1 MILLPDYPDRVIREH
16 RVRVERIALS
26 VTFLLIFSA
35 SWWLFSGLFGSPEL
49 LSRLGPISL
58 IFISSLVVID
68 LIDYGLIQKS
78 RIGVIANICYPTLL
92 ALSISNLKFND
103 VLISGSIYFLMAVFL
118 WFVAK
123 KNLSITHS
131 SRRWRGLTSILG
143 LAFSASVM
151 YSISSE
157 IQIYMV
163 VFACIL
169 ITMIPDLLSKDE
181 NHKSRKD
188 FIKKLDL
195 VEEQVL
201 LLRSQGISLEQ
212 ASSILKKAREDCWNE
227 PEKGLTVILLAEEEI
242 ERVKALANDLD
253 DIKQETHLFMKKAE
267 SIAPGV
273 HGPRKA
279 FESGQKE
286 SDFGSLREAEILF
299 RLSKKRSEIIIQHWQ
314 NAIDELASAEELISF
329 VKDIPLDSIN
339 SIIDS
344 AKEALESENPV
355 EAIKIASSVPG
366 HLESL
371 ESTTTEAKEAIIE
384 AEKAIQEVEGSF
396 SVSTKERLVESK
408 VALES
413 GNSSLAKGLAT
424 SILRDI
430 NKMSESMQ
438 NVQRGLRQ
446 RKKLTAVFPSGKS
459 GDQWRNQLEDIE
471 TKVNSEQWVE
481 ASDLLESLTK
491 NLQQYEKSRSEAL
504 ELYSFVESEWIELR
518 KKLDSSNIK
527 VNDSMRMNA
536 ESKLSESKKLLEEG
550 DIDSTLS
557 SLGKTDEI
565 MENLRRRI

>member
-163 VFACIL
+163 VFTCIL
-169 ITMIPDLLSKDE
+169 ISMIPDLLSKDE

-329 VKDIPLDSIN
+329 VKGIPLDSIN

-481 ASDLLESLTK
+481 ASDLLELLTK

>member
-163 VFACIL
+163 VFTCIL
-169 ITMIPDLLSKDE
+169 ISMIPDLLSKDE

-201 LLRSQGISLEQ
+201 LLRSQGVSLEQ

-329 VKDIPLDSIN
+329 VKGIPLDSIN

-344 AKEALESENPV
+344 AKEALELENPV

>member
-103 VLISGSIYFLMAVFL
+103 VLISGSMYFFMAVSL

-157 IQIYMV
+157 IQIYII
-163 VFACIL
+163 VFICIL
-169 ITMIPDLLSKDE
+169 ITMIPDLISKDE

-201 LLRSQGISLEQ
+201 LLRSQGFSLEQ

-227 PEKGLTVILLAEEEI
+227 PEKGLTAILLAEEEI
-242 ERVKALANDLD
+242 ERVKALTIDLD
-253 DIKQETHLFMKKAE
+253 DIKKETRLFMKKAE

-286 SDFGSLREAEILF
+286 SDFGSLREAETLF

-314 NAIDELASAEELISF
+314 NAIDEIERAEELISF
-329 VKDIPLDSIN
+329 VSGITLDSIN

-424 SILRDI
+424 SIIRDI
-430 NKMSESMQ
+430 NKVSESMQ

-459 GDQWRNQLEDIE
+459 GEQWMNQLEDIE
-471 TKVNSEQWVE
+471 TKVNLEQWVE
-481 ASDLLESLTK
+481 ASDLLELLTK
-491 NLQQYEKSRSEAL
+491 NLQKYEKSKSEAM
-504 ELYSFVESEWIELR
+504 ELYSFVESEWIDLR
-518 KKLDSSNIK
+518 KKLDSSQIK

-536 ESKLSESKKLLEEG
+536 ESKLSESKKFLEEG

>member
-157 IQIYMV
+157 IQIYMI
-163 VFACIL
+163 VFTCIL

-314 NAIDELASAEELISF
+314 NAIDEIASAEELISF
-329 VKDIPLDSIN
+329 VKGITLDSIN
-339 SIIDS
+339 SIINS

-481 ASDLLESLTK
+481 ASDLLELLTK

>member
-163 VFACIL
+163 VFTCIL

-314 NAIDELASAEELISF
+314 NAMDEIASAEELISY
-329 VKDIPLDSIN
+329 VKGITLDSIN
-339 SIIDS
+339 NIIDS
-344 AKEALESENPV
+344 AKEALGSENPL

-396 SVSTKERLVESK
+396 SVSTKERLLESK

>member
-16 RVRVERIALS
+16 RVRVEKIALS

-163 VFACIL
+163 VFTCIL

-314 NAIDELASAEELISF
+314 NAMDEIASAEELISY
-329 VKDIPLDSIN
+329 VKGITLDSIN
-339 SIIDS
+339 NIIDS
-344 AKEALESENPV
+344 AKEALGSENPV

-536 ESKLSESKKLLEEG
+536 ESKLSESKRLLEEG

>member
-163 VFACIL
+163 VFTCIL
-169 ITMIPDLLSKDE
+169 ISMIPDLLSKDE

-201 LLRSQGISLEQ
+201 LLRSQGVSLEQ

-314 NAIDELASAEELISF
+314 NAMDEIASAEELISY
-329 VKDIPLDSIN
+329 VKGITLDSIN
-339 SIIDS
+339 NIIDS

-481 ASDLLESLTK
+481 ASDLLELLTK

-536 ESKLSESKKLLEEG
+536 ESKLSESKKLLEDG

>member
-157 IQIYMV
+157 IQIYIV
-163 VFACIL
+163 VFTCIL

-314 NAIDELASAEELISF
+314 NAMDEIASAEELISY
-329 VKDIPLDSIN
+329 VKGITLDSIN
-339 SIIDS
+339 NIIDS
-344 AKEALESENPV
+344 AKEALGSENPV

-438 NVQRGLRQ
+438 NVQL
-446 RKKLTAVFPSGKS
+446 
-459 GDQWRNQLEDIE
+459 
-471 TKVNSEQWVE
+471 
-481 ASDLLESLTK
+481 
-491 NLQQYEKSRSEAL
+491 
-504 ELYSFVESEWIELR
+504 
-518 KKLDSSNIK
+518 
-527 VNDSMRMNA
+527 
-536 ESKLSESKKLLEEG
+536 
-550 DIDSTLS
+550 
-557 SLGKTDEI
+557 
-565 MENLRRRI
+565 

>member
-163 VFACIL
+163 VFTCIL

-314 NAIDELASAEELISF
+314 NAMDEIASAEELISY
-329 VKDIPLDSIN
+329 VKGITLDSIN
-339 SIIDS
+339 NIIDS
-344 AKEALESENPV
+344 AKEALGSENPL

>member
-163 VFACIL
+163 VFTCIL
-169 ITMIPDLLSKDE
+169 ISMIPDLLSKDE

-201 LLRSQGISLEQ
+201 LLRSQGVSLEQ

-329 VKDIPLDSIN
+329 VKGIPLDSIN

>member
-157 IQIYMV
+157 IQIYMI
-163 VFACIL
+163 VFTCIL

-329 VKDIPLDSIN
+329 VKGITLDSIN

-481 ASDLLESLTK
+481 ASDLLELLTK

-536 ESKLSESKKLLEEG
+536 ESKLSESKKLLEDG

>member
-163 VFACIL
+163 VFTCIL

-329 VKDIPLDSIN
+329 VKGIPLDSIN

-481 ASDLLESLTK
+481 ASDLLELLTK

-527 VNDSMRMNA
+527 VNDSMRLNA
-536 ESKLSESKKLLEEG
+536 ESKLSESKKLLEDG

>member
-163 VFACIL
+163 VFTCIL
-169 ITMIPDLLSKDE
+169 ISMIPDLLSKDE

-201 LLRSQGISLEQ
+201 LLRSQGVSLEQ

-329 VKDIPLDSIN
+329 VKGIPLDSIN

-446 RKKLTAVFPSGKS
+446 RQKLTAVFPSGKS
-459 GDQWRNQLEDIE
+459 GDKWRNQLEDIE

-481 ASDLLESLTK
+481 ASDLLELLTK

>member
-157 IQIYMV
+157 IQIYMI
-163 VFACIL
+163 VFTCIL

-201 LLRSQGISLEQ
+201 LLRSQGVSLEQ

-329 VKDIPLDSIN
+329 VKGITLDSIN

-344 AKEALESENPV
+344 AKEALELENPV

-459 GDQWRNQLEDIE
+459 GDQWRNLLEDIE

-481 ASDLLESLTK
+481 ASDLLELLTK

>member
-92 ALSISNLKFND
+92 ALSISNIKFND

-157 IQIYMV
+157 IQIYMI
-163 VFACIL
+163 VFTCIL
-169 ITMIPDLLSKDE
+169 ITMIPDLISKDE

-314 NAIDELASAEELISF
+314 NAIDEIASAEELISF
-329 VKDIPLDSIN
+329 VTGIILDSIN

-459 GDQWRNQLEDIE
+459 GDEWRNQLEDIE
-471 TKVNSEQWVE
+471 IKVNLEQWVE
-481 ASDLLESLTK
+481 ASELLELLTK
-491 NLQQYEKSRSEAL
+491 NLQKYEKSKSEAQ
-504 ELYSFVESEWIELR
+504 ELYSFVESEWIDLR

-557 SLGKTDEI
+557 ILGKTDEI

>member
-92 ALSISNLKFND
+92 ALSISNIEFND

-131 SRRWRGLTSILG
+131 SRRWRGLTSIFG

-157 IQIYMV
+157 IQIYMI
-163 VFACIL
+163 VFTCIL
-169 ITMIPDLLSKDE
+169 ITMIPDLISKDE

-227 PEKGLTVILLAEEEI
+227 PERGLTVILLAEEEI

-253 DIKQETHLFMKKAE
+253 DIKQETHLFVKKAE

-314 NAIDELASAEELISF
+314 NAMDEIASAEELISY
-329 VKDIPLDSIN
+329 VKSITLDSIN
-339 SIIDS
+339 NIIDS

-557 SLGKTDEI
+557 TLGKTDEI

>member
-163 VFACIL
+163 VFTCIL

-253 DIKQETHLFMKKAE
+253 DIKQETDLFMKKAE

-314 NAIDELASAEELISF
+314 NAMDEIASAEELISY
-329 VKDIPLDSIN
+329 VKGITLDSIN
-339 SIIDS
+339 NIIDS

-536 ESKLSESKKLLEEG
+536 ESKLSESKKLLEDG

>member
-92 ALSISNLKFND
+92 ALSISNIEFND

-131 SRRWRGLTSILG
+131 SRRWRGLTSIFG

-163 VFACIL
+163 VFTCIL

-253 DIKQETHLFMKKAE
+253 DIKQETHLFVKKAE

-314 NAIDELASAEELISF
+314 NAMDEIASAEELISY
-329 VKDIPLDSIN
+329 VKSITLDSIN
-339 SIIDS
+339 NIIDS

-459 GDQWRNQLEDIE
+459 GDEWRNQLEDIE
-471 TKVNSEQWVE
+471 TKVNLEQWVE
-481 ASDLLESLTK
+481 ASELLELLTK
-491 NLQQYEKSRSEAL
+491 NLQKYEKSKSEAQ
-504 ELYSFVESEWIELR
+504 ELYSFVESEWIDLR

-557 SLGKTDEI
+557 TLGKTDEI

>member
-157 IQIYMV
+157 IQIYMI
-163 VFACIL
+163 VFTCIL

-314 NAIDELASAEELISF
+314 NAMDEIASAEELISY
-329 VKDIPLDSIN
+329 VKGITLDSIN
-339 SIIDS
+339 NIIDS

-491 NLQQYEKSRSEAL
+491 NLQKYEKSRSEAL

>member
-163 VFACIL
+163 VFTCIL
-169 ITMIPDLLSKDE
+169 ISMIPDLLSKDE

-329 VKDIPLDSIN
+329 VKGIPLDSIN

>member
-92 ALSISNLKFND
+92 ALSISNIEFND

-131 SRRWRGLTSILG
+131 SRRWRGLTSIFG

-157 IQIYMV
+157 IQIYMI
-163 VFACIL
+163 VFTCIL
-169 ITMIPDLLSKDE
+169 ITMIPDLISKDE

-227 PEKGLTVILLAEEEI
+227 PERGLTVILLAEEEI

-253 DIKQETHLFMKKAE
+253 DIKQETHLFVKKAE

-314 NAIDELASAEELISF
+314 NAIDEIASAEELISF
-329 VKDIPLDSIN
+329 VKGIKLDSIN

-371 ESTTTEAKEAIIE
+371 ESMTTEAKEAIIE

-424 SILRDI
+424 IILRDI

-459 GDQWRNQLEDIE
+459 GDEWRNQLEDIE
-471 TKVNSEQWVE
+471 TKVNLEQWVE
-481 ASDLLESLTK
+481 ASELLELLTK
-491 NLQQYEKSRSEAL
+491 NLQKYEKSKSEAQ
-504 ELYSFVESEWIELR
+504 ELYSFVESEWIDLR

-557 SLGKTDEI
+557 TLGKTDEI

>member
-92 ALSISNLKFND
+92 ALSISNVKFND
-103 VLISGSIYFLMAVFL
+103 LLISGSMYFFMAVFL

-157 IQIYMV
+157 IQIYII
-163 VFACIL
+163 VFICIL
-169 ITMIPDLLSKDE
+169 ITMIPDLISKDE

-201 LLRSQGISLEQ
+201 LLRSQGFSLEQ

-227 PEKGLTVILLAEEEI
+227 PEKGLTAILLAEEEI
-242 ERVKALANDLD
+242 ERVKALTIDLD
-253 DIKQETHLFMKKAE
+253 DIKKETRLFMKKAE

-286 SDFGSLREAEILF
+286 SDFGSLREAETLF

-314 NAIDELASAEELISF
+314 NAIDEIERAEELISF
-329 VKDIPLDSIN
+329 VSGITLDSIN

-424 SILRDI
+424 SIIRDI
-430 NKMSESMQ
+430 NKVSESMQ

-459 GDQWRNQLEDIE
+459 GEQWMNQLEDIE
-471 TKVNSEQWVE
+471 TKVNLEQWVE
-481 ASDLLESLTK
+481 ASDLLELLTK
-491 NLQQYEKSRSEAL
+491 NLQKYEKSKSEAM
-504 ELYSFVESEWIELR
+504 ELYSFVESEWIDLR
-518 KKLDSSNIK
+518 KKLDSSQIK

-536 ESKLSESKKLLEEG
+536 ESKLSESKKFLEEG

>member
-329 VKDIPLDSIN
+329 VKGITLDSIN

-481 ASDLLESLTK
+481 ASDLLELLTK

>member
-157 IQIYMV
+157 IQIYLI
-163 VFACIL
+163 VFTCIL

-253 DIKQETHLFMKKAE
+253 EIKQETHLFMKKAE

-314 NAIDELASAEELISF
+314 NAIDEIASAEELISI
-329 VKDIPLDSIN
+329 VQGITLDSIN

-481 ASDLLESLTK
+481 ASELLELLTK

-504 ELYSFVESEWIELR
+504 ELYSFVESEWIDLR

>member
-1 MILLPDYPDRVIREH
+1 VIREH

-68 LIDYGLIQKS
+68 LIDYGLIEKS

-103 VLISGSIYFLMAVFL
+103 VLISGSIYFLMAIFL
-118 WFVAK
+118 WFLAK

-157 IQIYMV
+157 IQIYLI
-163 VFACIL
+163 VFTCIL

-314 NAIDELASAEELISF
+314 NAIDEIASAEGLISF
-329 VKDIPLDSIN
+329 VKGITLDSIN

-396 SVSTKERLVESK
+396 SVSTKERLLESK

-413 GNSSLAKGLAT
+413 GDSSLAKGLAT

-446 RKKLTAVFPSGKS
+446 KKKLTAVFPSGKS

-481 ASDLLESLTK
+481 ASDLLELLTQ

-504 ELYSFVESEWIELR
+504 ELYSFVESEWIDLR

>member
-163 VFACIL
+163 VFTCIL

-314 NAIDELASAEELISF
+314 NAMDEIASAEELISY
-329 VKDIPLDSIN
+329 VKGITLDSIN
-339 SIIDS
+339 NIIDS

-371 ESTTTEAKEAIIE
+371 ESTTKEAKEAIIE

-430 NKMSESMQ
+430 NKMSESMR

>member
-92 ALSISNLKFND
+92 ALSISNIEFND

-157 IQIYMV
+157 IQIYLI
-163 VFACIL
+163 VFTCIL

-314 NAIDELASAEELISF
+314 NAIDEIASAEELISF
-329 VKDIPLDSIN
+329 VKGITLDSIN

-384 AEKAIQEVEGSF
+384 AEKAIQEVEGTF
-396 SVSTKERLVESK
+396 SVNTKERLVESK

-446 RKKLTAVFPSGKS
+446 KKKLTAVFPSGKS

-481 ASDLLESLTK
+481 ASDLLELLTQ

-504 ELYSFVESEWIELR
+504 ELYSFVESEWIDLR

-557 SLGKTDEI
+557 SLGRTDEI

>member
-163 VFACIL
+163 VFTCIL

-314 NAIDELASAEELISF
+314 NAMDEIASAEELISY
-329 VKDIPLDSIN
+329 VKGITLDSIN
-339 SIIDS
+339 NMIDS

-557 SLGKTDEI
+557 TLGKTDEI
-565 MENLRRRI
+565 MGNLRRRI

>member
-157 IQIYMV
+157 IQIYLI
-163 VFACIL
+163 VFTCIL

-314 NAIDELASAEELISF
+314 NAIDEIASAEELISI
-329 VKDIPLDSIN
+329 VQGITLDSIN

-481 ASDLLESLTK
+481 ASELLELLTK

-504 ELYSFVESEWIELR
+504 ELYSFVESEWIDLR

>member
-163 VFACIL
+163 VFTCIL

-314 NAIDELASAEELISF
+314 NAMDEIASAEELVSY
-329 VKDIPLDSIN
+329 VKGITLDSIN
-339 SIIDS
+339 NIIDS
-344 AKEALESENPV
+344 AKEALGSENPV